1 MGPVPKRV
9 VTESRPRWE
18 LSDIFRL
25 HGPAYRRAHRL
36 PFDQLKAMRAIE
48 VCRTAALGGHLD
60 RCDSCGFEHPAYNSC
75 RNRHCPKCPSLAQ
88 AQWLERQQGELLP
101 VGYFHMVF
109 TLPHA
114 LNPIAL
120 TNMRPMVHMLF
131 RAVSETLADFAR
143 THLHG
148 QLGFLA
154 VLHTWDQT
162 LGDHFHLH
170 CLIPGGALSFD
181 RNRWIR
187 VRPRFLFHVRAL
199 SIVFRAKFLDRLD
212 QAFQRGQLQFP
223 GATKPLAN
231 PIAFQRLR
239 ASLKKKKWVV
249 YAKRPFAS
257 PETVLDYLGRYTHRV
272 AISNRR
278 ILSLDDQQVCFLYR
292 DRKVGDQRK
301 TMTLAADEFI
311 RRFLLHVLPRGLM
324 RIRHYGFMANR
335 YKAQNLARCR
345 QLLASAASQTPQS
358 EPRTW
363 ARPKPRPC
371 PSCRAGTMQPIRTL
385 PPQPWDSS

>member
-120 TNMRPMVHMLF
+120 TNMRPMVHMLSML
-131 RAVSETLADFAR
+131 VS
-143 THLHG
+143 
-148 QLGFLA
+148 
-154 VLHTWDQT
+154 
-162 LGDHFHLH
+162 
-170 CLIPGGALSFD
+170 
-181 RNRWIR
+181 
-187 VRPRFLFHVRAL
+187 
-199 SIVFRAKFLDRLD
+199 
-212 QAFQRGQLQFP
+212 
-223 GATKPLAN
+223 
-231 PIAFQRLR
+231 
-239 ASLKKKKWVV
+239 
-249 YAKRPFAS
+249 
-257 PETVLDYLGRYTHRV
+257 
-272 AISNRR
+272 
-278 ILSLDDQQVCFLYR
+278 
-292 DRKVGDQRK
+292 
-301 TMTLAADEFI
+301 
-311 RRFLLHVLPRGLM
+311 
-324 RIRHYGFMANR
+324 
-335 YKAQNLARCR
+335 
-345 QLLASAASQTPQS
+345 
-358 EPRTW
+358 
-363 ARPKPRPC
+363 
-371 PSCRAGTMQPIRTL
+371 
-385 PPQPWDSS
+385 SSSS

>member
-1 MGPVPKRV
+1 VGPVPKRV

-18 LSDIFRL
+18 LADIFRV

-36 PFDQLKAMRAIE
+36 PLDQLKAMRAIE
-48 VCRTAALGGHLD
+48 ACRTAALGGHLD

-88 AQWLERQQGELLP
+88 AQWLQRQQTELLP

-120 TNMRPMVHMLF
+120 TNMRPIIHMLF
-131 RAVSETLADFAR
+131 RAVAETLADFAR

-181 RNRWIR
+181 KNRWIR

-199 SIVFRAKFLDRLD
+199 SIVFRAKFLDHLG
-212 QAFQRGQLQFP
+212 QAFQSGGLQFP
-223 GATKPLAN
+223 GSTAPLAD
-231 PIAFQRLR
+231 PAAFGQLCSSLR
-239 ASLKKKKWVV
+239 KKKWVV

-278 ILSLDDQQVCFLYR
+278 ILNVDDQHVSFLYR
-292 DRKVGDQRK
+292 DRKAPDRRK
-301 TMTLAADEFI
+301 TMVLTTHEFI

-345 QLLASAASQTPQS
+345 QLLTSVCTETPRS
-358 EPRTW
+358 EPSACWNPER
-363 ARPKPRPC
+363 RRC
-371 PSCRAGTMQPIRTL
+371 PSCRTGLLLPIRTL
-385 PPQPWDSS
+385 PPELRDSS